1 MVKLCIFLGNLF
13 RFHALGI
20 KCEGLNTAHLYSMNL
35 VFKVTCEPVRGVV
48 SSNVSRSIAPGCRT
62 FQLLGTSVLGARS
75 RAGGGRCF
83 FSVFSVF
90 SVVFWGWEVFFLD
103 FCHFVGQ
110 RVDWIFM
117 MTDSSISQR
126 WWLLG
131 DELLILL
138 NGQTWSW
145 HATNNFKH
153 EMFWERFSIL
163 KLVQI

>member
-1 MVKLCIFLGNLF
+1 M
-13 RFHALGI
+13 
-20 KCEGLNTAHLYSMNL
+20 
-35 VFKVTCEPVRGVV
+35 RGVV
-48 SSNVSRSIAPGCRT
+48 SSNVSRPIAPGCRT
-62 FQLLGTSVLGARS
+62 FQLLRTAVLGARS

-83 FSVFSVF
+83 FGFFLFFSCFSVF
-90 SVVFWGWEVFFLD
+90 FSGGGSRVFSAIDLD

-131 DELLILL
+131 NELLILL

>member
-1 MVKLCIFLGNLF
+1 M
-13 RFHALGI
+13 
-20 KCEGLNTAHLYSMNL
+20 
-35 VFKVTCEPVRGVV
+35 RGVV
-48 SSNVSRSIAPGCRT
+48 SSNVSRPIAPGCRT
-62 FQLLGTSVLGARS
+62 FQLLGAAVLGARS
-75 RAGGGRCF
+75 RAGGGSCF
-83 FSVFSVF
+83 FFGF
-90 SVVFWGWEVFFLD
+90 FLGVFWGGFSAIDLD